1 MKQLIIYAFKNN
13 NIYFKN
19 FLNKD
24 KYDYIAVE
32 NGNIFF
38 EKMKI
43 KPKIIIG
50 DFDTISQKNIKNKIL
65 IKDNQFY
72 TDLEYSIIWAIK
84 NNYLKIYC
92 FASGKRKDHS
102 LTNIL
107 LVKKYGIILFEE
119 QSKIYKIN
127 KSTTIMKDD
136 FKYISFYSFEKQKIS
151 CNGVKYPFINKNIAL
166 KNTEFISNEI
176 INEKC
181 FLEIQKELLII
192 QS

>member
-1 MKQLIIYAFKNN
+1 MKQLIIYALKNN

-38 EKMKI
+38 QKMNI

-50 DFDTISQKNIKNKIL
+50 DFDTISQNNIKDKIL

-92 FASGKRKDHS
+92 FASGQRKDHS
-102 LTNIL
+102 FTNIL

-127 KSTTIMKDD
+127 KNTTILKGE

-151 CNGVKYPFINKNIAL
+151 CSGLKYPIINKNITL

-176 INEKC
+176 NNKKC
-181 FLEIQKELLII
+181 FLKIQKELFII